1 MKSFIHFA
9 FGLGSLAAGVGGLW
23 FDLGA
28 FEPYGSWFFGVG
40 LVVVFFSVLRLSY
53 YRSGE
58 LWPEN
63 MTQPR
68 PLRMSWGDYLKVVV
82 CWLDAF
88 KRTYVVEPGLYYTGD
103 HYDTTAPLLVTSN
116 YLLTAFL
123 VIRRIRRHNARLL
136 VIDTDGINAWCSAGE
151 GAFSNGAILKQIN
164 RYDRELLADEPWLT
178 LILPKVA
185 LSGVDLRAF
194 RKHKIKPIIG
204 PIYARDLPGY
214 LSNPPYQDRGED
226 RVLFNMQSR
235 LFSWLPGLV
244 QFLGYSFLLVLL
256 LWGVGLVWDV
266 PVPLGVVGLT
276 ALVATAYPVL
286 YPWIPGMRF
295 AVKGLWLAVF
305 ISIALVF
312 MALARVLTPT
322 GVIVSIIFT
331 FATSIF
337 FALSYTGNS
346 AVSNYSRVRKE
357 IARFLPLDAA
367 LYVAT
372 VAAFLITEGS

>member
-1 MKSFIHFA
+1 MKSFVYFA
-9 FGLGSLAAGVGGLW
+9 LGLGSMAAGVGGLW

-28 FEPYGSWFFGVG
+28 FESYGSWFFGVG
-40 LVVVFFSVLRLSY
+40 LVAVLFSVLRLSY
-53 YRSGE
+53 YRSGK
-58 LWPEN
+58 LWPGAI
-63 MTQPR
+63 TQPR
-68 PLRMSWGDYLKVVV
+68 PLQMTWKDYLKAVV

-88 KRTYVVEPGLYYTGD
+88 KRTYVVEPGLYYTGSR
-103 HYDTTAPLLVTSN
+103 YDKTAPLLVTSN
-116 YLLTAFL
+116 YLLTVFL
-123 VIRRIRRHNARLL
+123 VVRRTRRHNARLL

-151 GAFSNGAILKQIN
+151 GAFSNRAILKQID
-164 RYDRELLADEPWLT
+164 RYDKKLLADEPWVR

-185 LSGVDLRAF
+185 LSGVDLRDL
-194 RKHKIKPIIG
+194 RQHKIKPVIG

-214 LSNPPYQDRGED
+214 LSTPPYQDRGED
-226 RVLFNMQSR
+226 RILFNMQSR

-244 QFLGYSFLLVLL
+244 QFLGYAFLLLLL
-256 LWGVGLVWDV
+256 LWSVGRIWNL

-305 ISIALVF
+305 ISIGLVF
-312 MALARVLTPT
+312 MALAQVVTPT
-322 GVIVSIIFT
+322 GLIVAIIFT

-367 LYVAT
+367 LYVAA
-372 VAAFLITEGS
+372 VAAFLIVGVS